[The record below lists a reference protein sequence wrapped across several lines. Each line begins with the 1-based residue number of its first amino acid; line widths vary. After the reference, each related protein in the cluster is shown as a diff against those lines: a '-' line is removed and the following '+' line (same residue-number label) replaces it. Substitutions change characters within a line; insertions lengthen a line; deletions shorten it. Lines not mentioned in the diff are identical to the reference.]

1 MTLLARENKMR
12 AFGLACV
19 DGRLLYTIT
28 AGSDRHQFIVG
39 HVKVRNL
46 NMAEKTEEKAGGRK
60 VLIAIDGSE
69 HGDRAF
75 DCKFFTK
82 YRAEM

>member
-1 MTLLARENKMR
+1 
-12 AFGLACV
+12 
-19 DGRLLYTIT
+19 
-28 AGSDRHQFIVG
+28 
-39 HVKVRNL
+39 
-46 NMAEKTEEKAGGRK
+46 MAEKTEEKAGGRK

-82 YRAEM
+82 YRAEIQIFLFG